1 MKDFNSCVIRL
12 LQSIT
17 YKCMHDIIIKSG
29 VINKHISNSSN
40 VIVQTFIQ
48 TIKYAIMST
57 EITQDALKS
66 SIIPGPN
73 VTMFIQIKFKS
84 FSGFIP
90 KRVKVLSTGVNVH
103 RYPMLSRA
111 IMWVRVTHQ

>member
-17 YKCMHDIIIKSG
+17 YKFMHDIIIKSCI
-29 VINKHISNSSN
+29 INKHIGNSSN
-40 VIVQTFIQ
+40 VIVQTFKQ
-48 TIKYAIMST
+48 TIKYTIMST
-57 EITQDALKS
+57 KTTQDALKS

-84 FSGFIP
+84 FSGLLP
-90 KRVKVLSTGVNVH
+90 KRVKVLSTGVDVH
-103 RYPMLSRA
+103 RYPMLSWA